1 MSQGIGAGVVR
12 KAADPGVVER
22 IASFLGDNALT
33 RSWAETMDRHVITPV
48 EGMVL
53 GDEDLRQQL
62 AKVVRERTPDDGV
75 LSEVQLRAFEA
86 LKGAPVN
93 RDALQGVVSAAEEP
107 SIKVGG
113 QALATIEKFGTPR
126 NRLQEAASLLADG
139 RVGLTETG
147 DYVRQFGLGS
157 PVAAYSAVAAGGA
170 LATQAGIDAYD
181 WWLAQQQQA
190 SKDAQLPL
198 QGGSPQ
204 AAFS

>member
-1 MSQGIGAGVVR
+1 MDAAPDRNKYVLDQAAAAISKYGA
-12 KAADPGVVER
+12 
-22 IASFLGDNALT
+22 
-33 RSWAETMDRHVITPV
+33 DR
-48 EGMVL
+48 GRLM
-53 GDEDLRQQL
+53 
-62 AKVVRERTPDDGV
+62 
-75 LSEVQLRAFEA
+75 EVFDQI
-86 LKGAPVN
+86 
-93 RDALQGVVSAAEEP
+93 P
-107 SIKVGG
+107 S
-113 QALATIEKFGTPR
+113 
-126 NRLQEAASLLADG
+126 DG
-139 RVGLTETG
+139 RTGLTKTG

>member
-1 MSQGIGAGVVR
+1 MLR
-12 KAADPGVVER
+12 KAAEPGMVER

-33 RSWAETMDRHVITPV
+33 RSWAETVDRHVITPV

-53 GDEDLRQQL
+53 SDEDLRQQL

-75 LSEVQLRAFEA
+75 LSEDQLRAFEA

-93 RDALQGVVSAAEEP
+93 QGALQDAVSAAEEP
-107 SIKVGG
+107 SIKVGR
-113 QALATIEKFGTPR
+113 QALATIADFNTPR
-126 NRLQEAASLLADG
+126 SRMQDAAGLLANG
-139 RVGLTETG
+139 RTGLTETG

-170 LATQAGIDAYD
+170 LATKAGLDAYD

-204 AAFS
+204 AALS

>member
-22 IASFLGDNALT
+22 IAGFLGDNALT

-75 LSEVQLRAFEA
+75 LSEVQLRAFDL
-86 LKGAPVN
+86 LKGEPAN
-93 RDALQGVVSAAEEP
+93 RPALQQVVAAAEDQALE
-107 SIKVGG
+107 VGG

-126 NRLQEAASLLADG
+126 SRLQEAASLLADG

>member
-1 MSQGIGAGVVR
+1 MR
-12 KAADPGVVER
+12 KAAEPGMVER

-33 RSWAETMDRHVITPV
+33 RSWAETVDRHVITPV

-53 GDEDLRQQL
+53 GDEDLKLQL
-62 AKVVRERTPDDGV
+62 AKVVRERTPENGV
-75 LSEVQLRAFEA
+75 LTPQQLKAFEL
-86 LKGAPVN
+86 LKGAPLADGFQARISEFENPVAAVGDQAHGVI
-93 RDALQGVVSAAEEP
+93 DAYA
-107 SIKVGG
+107 
-113 QALATIEKFGTPR
+113 TPR
-126 NRLQEAASLLADG
+126 SRQQEVAALLADG

-170 LATQAGIDAYD
+170 LATQAGLDAYD

-204 AAFS
+204 AALS